1 MSQPFGHLDERGAA
15 RMVDVTGKEPTRR
28 EATAAALVRCSPP
41 VVAALR
47 DDTVPK
53 GDVLAVARVAGVA
66 AAKRTPELLPLA
78 HVIGVHGVEIDL
90 EVTDEGVAVRATVRA
105 VDRTG
110 VEMEALTA
118 AAVAAL
124 SVVDMVKGLDRT
136 TSVAD
141 VRLLAKSGG
150 RSGEWVRDDGVRAD
164 GVRADA
170 APEGR
175 AGVGEAYDAVVLAG
189 GEGRRLGGV
198 SKATLAIGSGTYLDR
213 ALAAVAGAR
222 RRVVVGP
229 AELARPGAPTTLE
242 DPPLGGPVAGIA
254 AGLETLG
261 AGAPWVVVL
270 ACDVPQAAG
279 LLAPLIAA
287 LAGDPAA
294 DGAVAV
300 DGEGHRQALVGVYR
314 RASLE
319 AAVATLA
326 ADGGT
331 HGRSVRSLVGGLRL
345 VEVPDPDG
353 LSADADT
360 WDDVAA
366 LAAAVGTE
374 EQA

>member
-15 RMVDVTGKEPTRR
+15 RMVDVTGKEATRR
-28 EATAAALVRCSPP
+28 EATAAALVRCAPE
-41 VVAALR
+41 VVTALR
-47 DDTVPK
+47 DDAVPK

-124 SVVDMVKGLDRT
+124 AVVDMVKGLDRA
-136 TSVAD
+136 TSIAD

-150 RSGEWVRDDGVRAD
+150 RSGDWARDDG
-164 GVRADA
+164 A
-170 APEGR
+170 AAAVPVT
-175 AGVGEAYDAVVLAG
+175 AGPPVAEAFDAVVLAG
-189 GEGRRLGGV
+189 GEGLRLGGV
-198 SKATLAIGSGTYLDR
+198 SKAELRVGGRSYLDR
-213 ALAAVAGAR
+213 ALEAVAGAR
-222 RRVVVGP
+222 SRVVVGP
-229 AELARPGAPTTLE
+229 ADLARPDVPATSESPA
-242 DPPLGGPVAGIA
+242 LGGPVAGIA
-254 AGLETLG
+254 AGLDHLG
-261 AGAPWVVVL
+261 PAGAPWVAVL
-270 ACDVPQAAG
+270 ACDVPRAAG
-279 LLAPLIAA
+279 LVPLLSAA
-287 LAGDPAA
+287 LAADEAA
-294 DGAVAV
+294 DGAVVV
-300 DGEGHRQALVGVYR
+300 DGEGHRQALVGIYR
-314 RASLE
+314 RAALD
-319 AAVATLA
+319 AAVAALRD
-326 ADGGT
+326 DGGT
-331 HGRSVRSLVGGLRL
+331 HGRSVRSLVAGLRL

-366 LAAAVGTE
+366 LAAAVETE